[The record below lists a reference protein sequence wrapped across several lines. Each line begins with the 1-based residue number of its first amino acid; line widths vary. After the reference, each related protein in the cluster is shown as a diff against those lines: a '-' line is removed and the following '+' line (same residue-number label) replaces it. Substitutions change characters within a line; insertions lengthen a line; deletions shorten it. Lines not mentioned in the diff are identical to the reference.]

1 MAEDFDISQEETG
14 LVKSRDYG
22 LERFKY
28 GYFSNKRIDSHQKA
42 FIIFIIGWTIPLNSM
57 AFQ

>member
-1 MAEDFDISQEETG
+1 MDI
-14 LVKSRDYG
+14 
-22 LERFKY
+22 
-28 GYFSNKRIDSHQKA
+28 FSNKRIDLHQKA